1 MAEFLTHQMRLDHA
15 ASCLKQLASKA
26 EPQNKMQLLGAAN
39 ALEVAEKRI
48 FALEA
53 LVRAVAKKVDIQRSD
68 LGYPTGRDLP
78 ESYVSEL
85 LRR

>member
-15 ASCLKQLASKA
+15 ASCLKQLATKA

-48 FALEA
+48 FAPGA
-53 LVRAVAKKVDIQRSD
+53 LVRAVAKKV
-68 LGYPTGRDLP
+68 
-78 ESYVSEL
+78 ESSAAISATRPVAIF
-85 LRR
+85 RKAM